1 MKTIKTIEF
10 ETQKSMLI
18 PWLTILEYIIGKII
32 NETTAMNVSTKI
44 IKHKASETSDF
55 STDLETTDRAY
66 VYWRLDMEAV
76 KAPA

>member
-10 ETQKSMLI
+10 DTQNSRLT

-32 NETTAMNVSTKI
+32 KETTAMKVSTKI
-44 IKHKASETSDF
+44 IRHKASDTSDLA
-55 STDLETTDRAY
+55 TDLETTDRAY
-66 VYWRLDMEAV
+66 VYWRLAMEAV